1 MLRVVII
8 DRCYVSGQT
17 RWTPGVSV
25 LSADGR
31 VHYRDRC
38 ESARTQSERHQRLVR
53 CVHLLSG
60 VYTCTFSRTVRA
72 RSLLQLDQHVMRWWW
87 YKAAAV
93 GCLLQSTQRRAAKA
107 ITLLTRNSAV
117 AERPRVLRGIKYS
130 AKSLKV
136 AQGYSKWHPSG
147 GRKSLLVV
155 NCD

>member
-1 MLRVVII
+1 MLRVVIV

-53 CVHLLSG
+53 CVHLH
-60 VYTCTFSRTVRA
+60 VFSHRSCPVAAAA
-72 RSLLQLDQHVMRWWW
+72 RPHVMRWWW

-147 GRKSLLVV
+147 GRKSLLIV